1 MREYQKF
8 PIQNF
13 RTGFNESV
21 EPWLLPHDSY
31 PYLRNAHLYR
41 GVLEKIQGYLTYARM
56 SYTQTVT
63 LTGTIDGSNK
73 VFTGTLSPLPSTN
86 SITATSAINVGG
98 TVSESFQYGS
108 DTLPDI
114 INLVS
119 NLAGT
124 GTVNMTTGAVTL
136 TFNTAPAK
144 IPGGGNL
151 YNSVRLTYDYL
162 ANPGAGLTDI
172 MGIKQYYAANGS
184 QQILVFDTRR
194 AGKIIV
200 LSGIAADLAQADNG
214 VEEIPH
220 EVDTR
225 SIVVAPAFNGV
236 AVTFTGTISAPIV
249 PGSVGIYLYTSANV
263 LRTSITD
270 NGSSLLTGVAN
281 DSTVLTNPNATGFIN
296 YATGAF
302 TITFTLGGA
311 RTAPAAG
318 DTLNSS
324 VCQYGNTFTGDY
336 TNFFSVANYQYY
348 AFITNGIDAIR
359 YYDGTCLKYLNT
371 NTDPNAL
378 PFAPYLITTCLHVA
392 INRERLLLILPKVN
406 TTPEQNN
413 IRWSK
418 AGAPLD
424 FTNAEFLLA
433 PTSEPIKLFS
443 FINSDMIV
451 RFLNSE
457 RIFTYTQDAFAP
469 FRWDTTNSLFRCDTR
484 YSAINYDKFVTSVG
498 KAAIVASDG
507 VNVQRADEIIPD
519 FTLAD
524 RELYDG
530 PIISIEQKSIDQCY
544 GERFDDFK
552 EGWLC
557 FKDSRPTNSDIAER
571 SDNVLAF
578 NYMDDTYAVYTF
590 PFNCLGFGVVN
601 DVDTWGNNFD
611 KWGVAYYAWGGFFE
625 GANEL
630 EDLGG
635 DRNGVIYRL
644 GEGNLQTD
652 EAGNFVP
659 ISFDVLS
666 KNFNPF
672 IADGQKC
679 VLGYVDLLVSASP
692 TTTLRLQFFASD
704 TLELDTDGLPLAS
717 SAYQETALTF
727 FTTDAMSSAPQT
739 KVWKRVY
746 VGVVAKAHAIRF
758 YQNDADLELE
768 PSQPVRIHNMTLY
781 MKPAGIIFQ

>member
-13 RTGFNESV
+13 RTGFDESL
-21 EPWLLPHDSY
+21 EPWLLPRDGY

-41 GVLEKIQGYLTYARM
+41 GVLEKIPGYLLYAKM
-56 SYTQTVT
+56 SYTQIVS
-63 LTGTIDGSNK
+63 LTGLINGINK

-86 SITATSAINVGG
+86 SIIARSAINVGG
-98 TVSESFQYGS
+98 TLSETFQYGS

-119 NLAGT
+119 NLGGT
-124 GTVNMTTGAVTL
+124 GTVNLTTGAVSL
-136 TFNTAPAK
+136 TFFTAPAV
-144 IPGGGNL
+144 IPGG
-151 YNSVRLTYDYL
+151 YNSVTLTYDYL

-172 MGIKQYYAANGS
+172 MGIKQYYAQNGT
-184 QQILVFDTRR
+184 QEILVFDTRR
-194 AGKIIV
+194 AGRVIN
-200 LSGIAADLAQADNG
+200 LSGIVAAAAGSNNG
-214 VEEIPH
+214 IEEIPH
-220 EVDTR
+220 EVDTK
-225 SIVVAPAFNGV
+225 SITLVGPAAPNF
-236 AVTFTGTISAPIV
+236 TYTGTIAGPLIPTEVHLYRYTTAPALVESIV
-249 PGSVGIYLYTSANV
+249 
-263 LRTSITD
+263 D
-270 NGSSLLTGVAN
+270 NGSGKLTG
-281 DSTVLTNPNATGFIN
+281 DISATGFIN

-302 TITFTLGGA
+302 TIRFFTSALG
-311 RTAPAAG
+311 T

-324 VCQYGNTFTGDY
+324 VCTYGNTFTGDY
-336 TNFFSVANYQYY
+336 KNFFSVANYQYY
-348 AFITNGIDAIR
+348 AFITNGVDAIR

-371 NTDPNAL
+371 NTQANVL
-378 PFAPYLITTCLHVA
+378 PFAPYEITTCLHVA
-392 INRERLLLILPKVN
+392 INRERLLLVLPTKN

-424 FTNAEFLLA
+424 FTNAEFQLA
-433 PTSEPIKLFS
+433 PTSEPIKLFT
-443 FINSDMIV
+443 FINTDMIV

-484 YSAINYDKFVTSVG
+484 YSAINYDKYATSVG

-507 VNVQRADEIIPD
+507 VNIQRADEIIPD
-519 FTLAD
+519 FTLD
-524 RELYDG
+524 QRSLYEG
-530 PIISIEQKSIDQCY
+530 PIISIQQTSIDQCY

-557 FKDSRPTNSDIAER
+557 FKDNTPDNDPGVVKR

-590 PFNCLGFGVVN
+590 PLNCLGFGVVST
-601 DVDTWGNNFD
+601 VDTWGNNFD
-611 KWGVAYYAWGGFFE
+611 KWGQADYAWGGFFE
-625 GANEL
+625 SKGSL
-630 EDLGG
+630 VDLGG
-635 DRNGVIYRL
+635 DRNGVIYTL
-644 GEGNLQTD
+644 GK
-652 EAGNFVP
+652 GNFRTNEDGTFIP
-659 ISFDVLS
+659 MSFDVLS

-672 IADGQKC
+672 LEDGQLC
-679 VLGYVDLLVSASP
+679 ILGYVDLLVSASP

-704 TLELDTDGLPLAS
+704 ALVVGAGGLPTAD
-717 SAYQETALTF
+717 SAYQETVLTF
-727 FTTDAMSSAPQT
+727 DTTDAMSSAPQN

-746 VGVVAKAHAIRF
+746 VGAVAKAHTIRF
-758 YQNDADLELE
+758 YQHEDDLAIQ

-781 MKPAGIIFQ
+781 MKPAGVVFN